1 MRIPKSIVV
10 ATAGLVAL
18 AAPAAASAA
27 APPPA
32 TTMPPIAMTFVPP
45 RVGPL
50 SVDIGVTVINGQV
63 ISPGVHVITPG
74 ATVPPFIW
82 TTPTHQATKAD

>member
-1 MRIPKSIVV
+1 
-10 ATAGLVAL
+10 
-18 AAPAAASAA
+18 
-27 APPPA
+27 
-32 TTMPPIAMTFVPP
+32 MTFVPP